1 MMSLLSNWVMP
12 IFIYNPFSYTL
23 FFQNLFC
30 FPHSSKLLIF
40 FSCGYSFHTN
50 IKKMSFIFLL
60 NFIFSLSPL
69 ISNAVLSNL
78 WKNTMMLL
86 SLISRLCIWFT
97 LISRLCIDAKLQLSL
112 LFFFCF
118 EFVFF
123 YFLKKYI
130 CMIRYIFGISVC
142 DREGEL

>member
-1 MMSLLSNWVMP
+1 MLSNWVMP
-12 IFIYNPFSYTL
+12 IFIYNPFSYML

-69 ISNAVLSNL
+69 ISNAVLRNL

-86 SLISRLCIWFT
+86 SLISRLYIWFN

-142 DREGEL
+142 NREGEL

>member
-1 MMSLLSNWVMP
+1 MLSNWVMP
-12 IFIYNPFSYTL
+12 IFIYNPFSYML

-78 WKNTMMLL
+78 WCYHDATKFDFPTLY
-86 SLISRLCIWFT
+86 LIYLNFATLYWRLTTIIIIIF
-97 LISRLCIDAKLQLSL
+97 L
-112 LFFFCF
+112 LFWICLFLFS
-118 EFVFF
+118 EKIYMYDQV
-123 YFLKKYI
+123 YFWY
-130 CMIRYIFGISVC
+130 FGMWQ
-142 DREGEL
+142 REGTIK